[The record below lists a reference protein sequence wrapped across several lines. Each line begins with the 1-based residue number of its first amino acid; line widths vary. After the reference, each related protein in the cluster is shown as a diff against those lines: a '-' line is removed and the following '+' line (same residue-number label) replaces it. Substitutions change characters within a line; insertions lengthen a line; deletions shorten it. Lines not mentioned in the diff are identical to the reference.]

1 MSFLVLHSV
10 DGDQLVLPRSFV
22 PDYTADHD
30 ELKLAYRATLIRPL
44 VAHLI
49 ERSKVLGQGGGAE
62 EVTELDRNWF
72 RELKPSQYVAMVG
85 LANELQLTWASG
97 LIVSHVAEH
106 LRQPGLDW
114 SSLDQLLKALG

>member
-1 MSFLVLHSV
+1 
-10 DGDQLVLPRSFV
+10 
-22 PDYTADHD
+22 
-30 ELKLAYRATLIRPL
+30 
-44 VAHLI
+44 
-49 ERSKVLGQGGGAE
+49 
-62 EVTELDRNWF
+62 
-72 RELKPSQYVAMVG
+72 MVG